1 MTTLVN
7 RLQVRESTSAKHL
20 TTPGPTDD
28 ELAEVMR
35 AAVAVPEHGGIRP
48 WRFLV
53 VREAAQ
59 RRLSDVFVEDL
70 LADSP
75 DASETEIAKRRDGP
89 LRSPLLIVV
98 AVSPREH
105 PKVPEVEQVVAG
117 GLSAFVLQS
126 CFHDMGY
133 GAVWVTGNPAYSPRV
148 KAALGLAPT
157 DHIVG
162 FVHVGT
168 RGPDAPPTPRKAR
181 PDPTAFLAEWTG
193 PTETVES

>member
-1 MTTLVN
+1 VTSLVE
-7 RLQVRESTSAKHL
+7 RLQLRESTSAKHL

-28 ELAEVMR
+28 ELAEVLR
-35 AAVAVPEHGGIRP
+35 AAVAVPEHGAIRP
-48 WRFLV
+48 WRFLI
-53 VREAAQ
+53 VREEGQ

-70 LADSP
+70 LAGSP
-75 DASETEIAKRRDGP
+75 DAPETEIAKRRDGP

-105 PKVPEVEQVVAG
+105 PKVPEIEQVVAG
-117 GLSAFVLQS
+117 GLSAFVIQS

-133 GAVWVTGNPAYSPRV
+133 GAVWVTGNPAYSDRV
-148 KAALGLAPT
+148 KAALGLEPT

-168 RGPDAPPTPRKAR
+168 RGPGAQTAPRKKR
-181 PDPTAFLAEWTG
+181 PEAGDFMREWAG
-193 PTETVES
+193 A